1 MMVGAMT
8 VAMADSVILRSVAS
22 TASMLLIVSTVEDA
36 SSEAAEPSLV
46 TVTSASIEL
55 VPTAAVTVSFRS
67 AASALLSTVVAGIV
81 ELEFS
86 STASVAAKDVD
97 VRLRRS
103 PIQRRRWRR
112 ALIAMTEQ
120 PVFGGSP
127 QMFFW
132 SAAATRSIDEAMAER
147 SMFIVVTCLMRT

>member
-1 MMVGAMT
+1 MPLENARG
-8 VAMADSVILRSVAS
+8 RSDWPSGSKGELSSPHWGLLS
-22 TASMLLIVSTVEDA
+22 TA
-36 SSEAAEPSLV
+36 
-46 TVTSASIEL
+46 ASIEL

-86 STASVAAKDVD
+86 STASVAANDVD
-97 VRLRRS
+97 VRLRRA

-132 SAAATRSIDEAMAER
+132 SAAATRSIDEAMAVR

>member
-8 VAMADSVILRSVAS
+8 VAMADSVILRWVAS

-86 STASVAAKDVD
+86 STASVAANDVD
-97 VRLRRS
+97 VRLRRA

-132 SAAATRSIDEAMAER
+132 SAAATRSIDEAMAVR